1 MPIAILC
8 MKLGPYHIARLRALS
23 ELPLSF
29 VVIEVAGK
37 EAVYHFWGESQESS
51 FPVRTLFPGEE
62 LEAVPAAAQV
72 RQLQAVLDELQP
84 TALVIPGYD
93 RPVLRAAIRWANRH
107 QAPAIL
113 QSSTWELG
121 ATDFVRAKRRYWLKE
136 KVKRYFI
143 RRWFAA
149 AMVAGEWQ
157 RAYAEKLG
165 IAPQWIWRGYMT
177 VDNDHFATGA
187 AQVRQEEEKW
197 RRVLGLPGAYF
208 LWVGRM
214 VPCKNLGG
222 LLHAYSRY
230 RQEGGTWGLVLVG
243 EGPERAQWEDWARRA
258 QLPEVV
264 FTGAQP
270 YEKLPRYYGLA
281 RCLILPSESEPW
293 GGVVNEAMAAGLPV
307 LVSRRCGCVPELVYP
322 GINGWSFNPF
332 VPSELTSLMHHVSE
346 RVDWKAA
353 GEASRQIIAKF
364 TPRHWALVLYD
375 CLQRL
380 GKV

>member
-8 MKLGPYHIARLRALS
+8 TKLGPYHHARLRALA

-29 VVIEVAGK
+29 VVIEVASK
-37 EAVYHFWGESQESS
+37 EAVYNFWGEQQEVS
-51 FPVRTLFPGEE
+51 FAVRTLFPGEE
-62 LEAVPAAAQV
+62 FEAVPAALQV
-72 RQLQAVLDELQP
+72 RKLREALDELQP
-84 TALVIPGYD
+84 AALVIPGYD
-93 RPVLRAAIRWANRH
+93 RPVLRAAIRWAHQH

-136 KVKRYFI
+136 KVKRFFI

-177 VDNDHFATGA
+177 VDNDHFAAGA
-187 AQVRQEEEKW
+187 QQVRQQEEKW
-197 RRVLGLPGAYF
+197 RGELGLPEHYF

-214 VPCKNLGG
+214 VPCKNLPR
-222 LLHAYSRY
+222 LLQAYRRY
-230 RQEGGTWGLVLVG
+230 RQEGGQWGLVLVG
-243 EGPERAQWEDWARRA
+243 DGPERTSLEEWAQKAR
-258 QLPEVV
+258 LPEIV

-270 YEKLPRYYGLA
+270 YEKLPQYYGLA

-307 LVSRRCGCVPELVYP
+307 LVSWRCGCVPELVYP

-332 VPSELTSLMHHVSE
+332 SLSELTSLMHHVSE
-346 RVDWKAA
+346 RVDWKRA
-353 GEASRQIIAKF
+353 GEASQKIIAKF
-364 TPRHWALVLYD
+364 TPRHWASALYD

-380 GKV
+380 GVV